1 MPKVVDIECR
11 GGSLSTFYP
20 IHRITKWLGSGVNV
34 ASENIT
40 LYFVGDVGP
49 NREDPDSI
57 FQHVRHL
64 LSQGDIVFCQLEP
77 NLSRR
82 GTRLPQARLAMRTDP
97 KAAFAIKNA
106 GFHVVSFASNH
117 CMDWGSEAF
126 FDTINALREQ
136 GLLGIGVGRDIEE
149 ARRPTIVECKGT
161 RVAFLAYNS
170 ILPLGYWAEVDRAGC
185 APLRALTFYEQIEHD
200 QPGTP
205 CRTHTF
211 PHRADMNAMINDVKK
226 AKPQADL
233 VIVSMHWGIHFVPA
247 VIAEYQREIG
257 HAAIDS
263 GADLII
269 GHHAHILKGIEIY
282 RGKVILYSLGNFALE
297 SANTF
302 AEGLLN
308 SPSHKELQN
317 LYALQKSNHDP
328 MPSDSRKTLIGKCI
342 ISNKEIKKVS
352 FLPTYI
358 NKESQPEVLSSTD
371 HRFGEVVEYMEE
383 ITRDQGLDTKYI
395 MDRDEVVIYRS

>member
-1 MPKVVDIECR
+1 MAGESII
-11 GGSLSTFYP
+11 F
-20 IHRITKWLGSGVNV
+20 
-34 ASENIT
+34 
-40 LYFVGDVGP
+40 YFVGDVGP
-49 NREDPDSI
+49 NRNDPDSI
-57 FQHVRHL
+57 FQYVTHILR
-64 LSQGDIVFCQLEP
+64 QGDIVFCQLEP

-82 GTRLPQARLAMRTDP
+82 GTRLPQARLAMRADP
-97 KAAFAIKNA
+97 KSVSAIKNA

-126 FDTINALREQ
+126 LDTINALQEQ
-136 GLLGIGVGRDIEE
+136 GLLVIGVGRNIEE
-149 ARRPTIVECKGT
+149 ARRPAMIECKGT

-170 ILPLGYWAEVDRAGC
+170 ILPLGYWAEVDRPGC
-185 APLRALTFYEQIEHD
+185 APMRAWTLYEQIEHD

-205 CRTHTF
+205 CRIHTF
-211 PHRADMNAMINDVKK
+211 PHRGDMKTMINDVKK
-226 AKPQADL
+226 AKSQADL

-247 VIAEYQREIG
+247 VIAEYQREVG

-282 RGKVILYSLGNFALE
+282 EGKVIFYSLCNFALE
-297 SANTF
+297 PPFAF

-308 SPSHKELQN
+308 GPAHKELQN
-317 LYALQKSNHDP
+317 LYGVQKSDHDAMHP
-328 MPSDSRKTLIGKCI
+328 DSRKTLIGRCI

-352 FLPTYI
+352 VLPTYI
-358 NKESQPEVLSSTD
+358 NKESQPEILDSND
-371 HRFGEVVEYMEE
+371 KRFAEVVKYMEQ

-395 MDRDEVVIYRS
+395 IDRDEIIIYKQGGPQD